1 MNLISFHAFICLIQG
16 SGSCPECGVP
26 LRRNNFRVQL
36 FENPMVEKEVD
47 IRKRILRDYNK
58 KEEDFATLAEYN
70 DYLEEIE
77 AIIFNLSNNID
88 IINTNKRIEQY
99 KKENKDVILKNKQRI
114 GREEFELEQ
123 MLEIEKEQEEARKQ
137 ELTKLEQENRR
148 KKTQAKEAL
157 IDELMFSNEDGAAI
171 VSHFA
176 KQVEET
182 YKEAKVIPPQSKVT
196 QFSSGIQFGAGA
208 VQSQFLPIPKQDE
221 GVMFEYHSPQ
231 LQNNGPVAPKPD
243 QLDELG
249 YMKYIRTELPSEK
262 AGGYKSQLACLR
274 ALQEALQGLYS

>member
-1 MNLISFHAFICLIQG
+1 
-16 SGSCPECGVP
+16 
-26 LRRNNFRVQL
+26 
-36 FENPMVEKEVD
+36 MVEKEVD

-58 KEEDFATLAEYN
+58 KEEDFATLEEYN

-77 AIIFNLSNNID
+77 TLIFNLSNNID

-114 GREEFELEQ
+114 GRDEFELEQ

-137 ELTKLEQENRR
+137 ELSKLEQENRR

-182 YKEAKVIPPQSKVT
+182 YKEAKVIPPQQPKTT
-196 QFSSGIQFGAGA
+196 QFSSGIQFGAAGS

-221 GVMFEYHSPQ
+221 GVIFEYHSPQ

-243 QLDELG
+243 QLEDLG
-249 YMKYIRTELPSEK
+249 YMKYIRTELPAEK